1 MLFFIIL
8 YISTLFL
15 KLFKP
20 NNGYKSIMKCYH
32 YLPKQFRFFDVSLR
46 DGLQT
51 WKRIPT
57 TQEKKTIL
65 RNIVNNT
72 YTQKIEVGSIVS
84 KKVLPQFEDTVEL
97 YHHCRKAY
105 PNIIPFVLI
114 PSLKMQQIALDYK
127 IHHMSFISS
136 VSESFQKKNTKMSLF
151 ETKKQLAFLI
161 ENCPGISKLYIS
173 CVNECP
179 ISGIMENKDIAKEL
193 MEYLVTPVD
202 EICISDT
209 CGTLTKERFEPIMK
223 ELRPFM
229 EKENIPMS
237 KLSLHLHKHVVPGE
251 TQKLITYCIQ
261 NGIYNFDVSC
271 VEGGGCSVTM
281 NENKINGNVS
291 YDDFNF

>member
-1 MLFFIIL
+1 
-8 YISTLFL
+8 
-15 KLFKP
+15 
-20 NNGYKSIMKCYH
+20 MKCYH

-51 WKRIPT
+51 WKRIPS
-57 TQEKKTIL
+57 TQEKKNIL
-65 RNIVNNT
+65 YNIVNNT

-84 KKVLPQFEDTVEL
+84 RKVLPQFEDTVEL
-97 YHHCRKAY
+97 YHHCRKTY
-105 PNIIPFVLI
+105 PNIVPFVLI
-114 PSLKMQQIALDYK
+114 PNLKTQQIALENK
-127 IHHMSFISS
+127 IYHMSFISS

-179 ISGIMENKDIAKEL
+179 ISGIIENKDIVKEL

-209 CGTLTKERFEPIMK
+209 CGTLTKERFEPILK
-223 ELRPFM
+223 ELIFFM
-229 EKENIPMS
+229 EKENIPLS
-237 KLSLHLHKHVVPGE
+237 KLSLHLHKHVIPGE
-251 TQKLITYCIQ
+251 TQKLIAYCIQ

-271 VEGGGCSVTM
+271 IEGGGCSVTM